1 LATSRCSEI
10 ATVKETTLRTET
22 AILIAALTGA
32 MASHGVS
39 AEARCAKQSPAHAVA
54 LVELYTSEGCN
65 SCPPADRWLSRIARD
80 GPGADSV
87 VPLAFHVEYW
97 DRLGWTDR
105 FASARFSERQYA
117 LARQAGSRAVY
128 TPGVFLNFQEFRGWS
143 SARFS
148 DALRAI
154 NGRPARADIRLELD
168 TPAAAQL
175 AIKADF
181 RLKSGAPEK
190 GQAFVALYE
199 NRLNT
204 DVKAGENRGVTLR
217 HDYVV
222 REWIGPIELKG
233 GATLRKTLA
242 LERDWKLS
250 DLGVAAFVQDA
261 AGREVMQATA
271 LPVCDQ
277 G

>member
-1 LATSRCSEI
+1 MSFVALA
-10 ATVKETTLRTET
+10 
-22 AILIAALTGA
+22 GA

-80 GPGADSV
+80 GPGTDSV
-87 VPLAFHVEYW
+87 VPLAFHVDYW
-97 DRLGWTDR
+97 DRLGWKDR
-105 FASARFSERQYA
+105 FASTRFSERQYA

-128 TPGVFLNFQEFRGWS
+128 TPGVFLNFDEFRGWR
-143 SARFS
+143 SARFG

-154 NGRPARADIRLELD
+154 NGKPARADIRLELD
-168 TPAAAQL
+168 RFGAQL

-181 RLKSGAPEK
+181 RLKSGAPEN

-199 NRLNT
+199 NRLST
-204 DVKAGENRGVTLR
+204 DVKAGENRGVTLQ

-233 GATLRKTLA
+233 AATLRKTLA
-242 LERDWKLS
+242 LQRDWKVS
-250 DLGVAAFVQDA
+250 DLGVVAFVQDT

-271 LPVCDQ
+271 LPVCDK

>member
-1 LATSRCSEI
+1 MRMNNTWIRTALA
-10 ATVKETTLRTET
+10 AV
-22 AILIAALTGA
+22 AA
-32 MASHGVS
+32 GV
-39 AEARCAKQSPAHAVA
+39 AAPAAAQCVKQSPPHAVA
-54 LVELYTSEGCN
+54 LVELYTSEGCD
-65 SCPPADRWLSRIARD
+65 SCPPADRWLSRIASD

-87 VPLAFHVEYW
+87 VPLAFHVDYW
-97 DRLGWTDR
+97 DRLGWKDR
-105 FASARFSERQYA
+105 FASARFSERQHA

-128 TPGVFLNFQEFRGWS
+128 TPGVFLNFREFRGWG

-154 NGRPARADIRLELD
+154 NGKPARAEIRLELYR
-168 TPAAAQL
+168 PSAAQL

-181 RLKSGAPEK
+181 RLKSSAPEK
-190 GQAFVALYE
+190 GQAFLALYE
-199 NRLNT
+199 NRLST
-204 DVKAGENRGVTLR
+204 DVKAGENRGVMLR

-222 REWIGPIELKG
+222 REWIGPIELRG
-233 GATLRKTLA
+233 VAELRKTFA
-242 LERDWKLS
+242 LERDWKTS

-271 LPVCDQ
+271 LQVCDK

>member
-1 LATSRCSEI
+1 MKLLWTYPI
-10 ATVKETTLRTET
+10 V
-22 AILIAALTGA
+22 AALAGA
-32 MASHGVS
+32 TASHGVS

-54 LVELYTSEGCN
+54 LVELYTSEGCS
-65 SCPPADRWLSRIARD
+65 SCPPADRWMSRLASD

-87 VPLAFHVEYW
+87 VPLAFHVDYW
-97 DRLGWTDR
+97 DRLGWKDR

-128 TPGVFLNFQEFRGWS
+128 TPGVFLNFREFRGWGS
-143 SARFS
+143 SRFN
-148 DALRAI
+148 DALRAV
-154 NGRPARADIRLELD
+154 NAKPARAEIRLELE
-168 TPAAAQL
+168 TPGTQL

-181 RLKSGAPEK
+181 RLKTSNQ

-199 NRLNT
+199 NRLGT

-222 REWIGPIELKG
+222 REWFGPLDINGKAEF
-233 GATLRKTLA
+233 RKTLA
-242 LERDWKLS
+242 LQHDWKPK
-250 DLGVAAFVQDA
+250 DLGVAAFVQDSA
-261 AGREVMQATA
+261 RGEVLQATA
-271 LPVCDQ
+271 LANCVK